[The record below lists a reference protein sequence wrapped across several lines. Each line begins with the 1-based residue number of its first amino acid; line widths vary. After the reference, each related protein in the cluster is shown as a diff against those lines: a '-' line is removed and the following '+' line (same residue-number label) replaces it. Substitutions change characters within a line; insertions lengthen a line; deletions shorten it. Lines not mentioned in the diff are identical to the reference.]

1 MSALIA
7 VLHLNTQQYM
17 KENEA
22 LGMEINSNVNQMKNL
37 SEIVDGLLSR
47 VENIAVECHTLKDEI
62 VELDTIISAQTDEL
76 EACRETIEELREKNI
91 ALEKANDKFRLLSEK
106 IDNFESRI
114 QHAEESLKKPNQM
127 FIVTILVVFFIVFI
141 KNYFDKMNDPL
152 QLR

>member
-1 MSALIA
+1 
-7 VLHLNTQQYM
+7 M

-47 VENIAVECHTLKDEI
+47 VENHAVECRTLKDEI
-62 VELDTIISAQTDEL
+62 VELETIISAKTDEL
-76 EACRETIEELREKNI
+76 EACTETIEELREKNI
-91 ALEKANDKFRLLSEK
+91 ALEKENDKFRLLSEK

-114 QHAEESLKKPNQM
+114 QHAEESFKKPNQM